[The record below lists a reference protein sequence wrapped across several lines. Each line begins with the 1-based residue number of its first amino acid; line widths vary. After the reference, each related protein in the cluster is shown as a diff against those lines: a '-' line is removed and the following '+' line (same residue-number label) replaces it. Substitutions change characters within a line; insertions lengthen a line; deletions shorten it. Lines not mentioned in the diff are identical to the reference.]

1 MAFFLAF
8 HKMSQFGTSM
18 RDREGEREQASIRE
32 RDHVNKYAVSS
43 LCLGWE
49 LFVKGFMA
57 GVANEQSECL

>member
-1 MAFFLAF
+1 
-8 HKMSQFGTSM
+8 MSQFGTSM

-57 GVANEQSECL
+57 NEQSECL